1 MTFWR
6 FSSSTCRRGLPF
18 FFDKTRGVVKK
29 QWVVPTFPET
39 KRKKA
44 PENGMGLEDEAF
56 LPSFLKGHFG
66 LFSWICGVGVFFL
79 FTMVN
84 HHQRFHHLGESFS
97 FFSKH
102 RTSKADVFRGRNDLL
117 LFIEDLV
124 IQSVTFLG
132 W

>member
-1 MTFWR
+1 M
-6 FSSSTCRRGLPF
+6 GPPI

-29 QWVVPTFPET
+29 QWVVPTLPET

-66 LFSWICGVGVFFL
+66 QFSWICGVGVFF
-79 FTMVN
+79 
-84 HHQRFHHLGESFS
+84 
-97 FFSKH
+97 
-102 RTSKADVFRGRNDLL
+102 
-117 LFIEDLV
+117 
-124 IQSVTFLG
+124 FLP